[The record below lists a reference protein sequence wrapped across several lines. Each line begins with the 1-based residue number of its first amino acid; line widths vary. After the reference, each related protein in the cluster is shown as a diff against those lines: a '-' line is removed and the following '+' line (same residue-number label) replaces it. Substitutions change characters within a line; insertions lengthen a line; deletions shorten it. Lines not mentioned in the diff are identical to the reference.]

1 MNARSEAFELE
12 PVQTMFP
19 MNYVTAIGNAY
30 DVSPDGQRVIV
41 STFPESVSTPLVLVT
56 NWTGELKK

>member
-1 MNARSEAFELE
+1 
-12 PVQTMFP
+12 MFP
-19 MNYVTAIGNAY
+19 MNYLTAIGNAY
-30 DVSPDGQRVIV
+30 DVSPDGQRVII